1 MGANL
6 QQDIRQSITLKENL
20 FNTLNQR
27 AENLGLSYPD
37 YVRYLIVKDNEDQL
51 KKDSKLGKDAEEA
64 LKKAIEDIKSG
75 KVRKIEDIDDYVRSL

>member
-20 FNTLNQR
+20 FNTSNQR